1 MSKFILPAL
10 FAALLLGCA
19 KSPYQATNKLYKKQ
33 ANAYAKLLRQYP
45 LKDSAGLIS
54 APDWVGTTNFSLRK
68 PNFVVIHHTAQDS
81 CAQTLR
87 TFTLQ
92 RTQVSAHYVIC
103 EDGTV
108 HHMLNDYLRAWH
120 AGSGRWGNVTD
131 LNSCSIGIELDNNGR
146 EPFPPAQMEALYA
159 LLARLKNA
167 HSIPDA
173 NFIGHAD
180 LAPRRKNDPSV
191 FFDWKT
197 MAEKGFGQWY
207 GDTTRV
213 TVPKDFNPMHA
224 LRIVG
229 YELKDTASVIATFK
243 RKYLGQEN
251 SRTLND
257 NDKKVLY
264 LLMQKG
270 M

>member
-1 MSKFILPAL
+1 MNKAL
-10 FAALLLGCA
+10 LVFLLLFLLGCA
-19 KSPYQATNKLYKKQ
+19 KSPYHTTNKLYKKQ
-33 ANAYAKLLRQYP
+33 ADAYAKLLRQYP
-45 LKDSAGLIS
+45 LRDSVGLLTP
-54 APDWVGTTNFSLRK
+54 AYWVGTTNFGLRK

-108 HHMLNDYLRAWH
+108 HHMLNDYLRGWH
-120 AGSGRWGNVTD
+120 AGGGSWGGTTD
-131 LNSCSIGIELDNNGR
+131 LNSTSIGIELDNNGR
-146 EPFPPAQMEALYA
+146 EPFPAAQMEALYS

-167 HSIPDA
+167 YGIPEA

-207 GDTTRV
+207 GDTTQV
-213 TVPKDFNPMHA
+213 AVPKDFNPMLA
-224 LRIVG
+224 LRIIG
-229 YELKDTASVIATFK
+229 YNLQDTSAVIATFK

-251 SRTLND
+251 SRQLNN

-264 LLMQKG
+264 LLMLKAL
-270 M
+270 